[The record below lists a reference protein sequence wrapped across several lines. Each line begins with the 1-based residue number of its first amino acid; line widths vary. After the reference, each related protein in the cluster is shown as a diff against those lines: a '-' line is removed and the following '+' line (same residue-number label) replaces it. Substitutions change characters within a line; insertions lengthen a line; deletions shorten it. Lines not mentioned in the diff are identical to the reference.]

1 MKSSSNTSY
10 YCLIILYFFIYF
22 FYISSVAFISY
33 LQIINL
39 NRAGEGRRGQQSNL
53 THGGCE
59 HCVYT
64 PKLVVCKWVWSW
76 LTALENSSRS
86 GHRHFPEGSPRRHQ
100 DIFMIHPLTTP
111 PPQSAT
117 AVLTAWTRAYVDATF
132 SKRYLGFIR
141 EVSAGDPA
149 IMARPVED

>member
-1 MKSSSNTSY
+1 M
-10 YCLIILYFFIYF
+10 ILQHILLLSRNFCISLF

-39 NRAGEGRRGQQSNL
+39 NWAGEGRRGQQSNL
-53 THGGCE
+53 TRGGCE

-64 PKLVVCKWVWSW
+64 PKLVVCKWVWSR

-111 PPQSAT
+111 PVGRGRIDSLDSSICWCKFQQTLSRFHQGGVGGGP
-117 AVLTAWTRAYVDATF
+117 
-132 SKRYLGFIR
+132 GH
-141 EVSAGDPA
+141 
-149 IMARPVED
+149 RPVKD